1 MSEVEAAQD
10 EGVAAAAA
18 VAAAVAAA
26 EVAAAA
32 AAAAAAEKARSR
44 LSRCGACNNCN
55 RRDCGLCV
63 NCVDKP
69 KFGGP
74 GIKKQACIARKCLN
88 MQAREESAEG
98 GGDDAAQA
106 RKRPKPA
113 QPPTAAPGSAAAG
126 DGERAQADAV
136 GAAKAPRSHSDENN
150 SESNAAGMDTDEIA
164 PGVAAARK
172 EHKDATWAGNTDVL
186 LDYLVRRKGRTEGW
200 KRLRETD
207 LEEGRA
213 LDVGGDWPW
222 ADKTALEEE
231 FISMNDRHR
240 RESNTAPNLNALLV
254 H

>member
-1 MSEVEAAQD
+1 MRTRP
-10 EGVAAAAA
+10 VASLTAPGR
-18 VAAAVAAA
+18 
-26 EVAAAA
+26 
-32 AAAAAAEKARSR
+32 ARP
-44 LSRCGACNNCN
+44 A
-55 RRDCGLCV
+55 
-63 NCVDKP
+63 
-69 KFGGP
+69 

-222 ADKTALEEE
+222 ADKTALEVRAARRPCP
-231 FISMNDRHR
+231 FKFWPISNFGR
-240 RESNTAPNLNALLV
+240 RVAARRAAGGV
-254 H
+254 HLDERPP